1 MQITGTITKV
11 LPTVTG
17 TSANGKEWK
26 KKTVIVTTEGQY
38 PDEIAVDVLKDDLEC
53 SLGASGTIHINLKSR
68 EYNGKY
74 YTNVTAWKS
83 EMVAVKAEEKME
95 QNQDDLPF

>member
-1 MQITGTITKV
+1 
-11 LPTVTG
+11 
-17 TSANGKEWK
+17 
-26 KKTVIVTTEGQY
+26 
-38 PDEIAVDVLKDDLEC
+38 VLKDDLEC

-83 EMVAVKAEEKME
+83 EMVDSG
-95 QNQDDLPF
+95 NQEVEPPF